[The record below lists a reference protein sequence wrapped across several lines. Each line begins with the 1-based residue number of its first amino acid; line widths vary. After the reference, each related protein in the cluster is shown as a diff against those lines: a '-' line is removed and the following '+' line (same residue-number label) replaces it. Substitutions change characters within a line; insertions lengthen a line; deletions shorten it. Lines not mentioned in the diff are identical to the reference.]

1 MSVSTAPS
9 ATGDGPRRGARVL
22 LVDDDVLSQEVATGM
37 LEELGFCVRV
47 AGDGAEAVRAAAGG
61 FDLILMDVQMPVMD
75 GMSATRAIR
84 AIPGCERLPIIAMS
98 ANTFPEDQ
106 RRCLEAGMN
115 AHIPKPVDFGRMC
128 TELARWL
135 PADVLP
141 AMAAALPSAS
151 TPPQAS
157 GTEWEIDVPAGL
169 AFFSGREDAYRRMLQ
184 RFAVLRGGDVG
195 LLRAALAAG
204 DPQQAGRIAHSL
216 KSMAATLGAHGMHA
230 ASAELERLIAEGD
243 ATAIAAGVHML
254 DCALRAACA
263 EIALR
268 FPADPPPG

>member
-1 MSVSTAPS
+1 MSTARS
-9 ATGDGPRRGARVL
+9 ATGDRPRRGARVL
-22 LVDDDVLSQEVATGM
+22 VVDDDVLSQEVATGM

-47 AGDGAEAVRAAAGG
+47 AGDGAQAVRAAAGG
-61 FDLILMDVQMPVMD
+61 FDLILMDVRMPVMD
-75 GMSATRAIR
+75 GISATRAIR

-98 ANTFPEDQ
+98 ASAFPEDQ

-115 AHIPKPVDFGRMC
+115 AHIPKPVDFGRMR

-151 TPPQAS
+151 ASPQAS
-157 GTEWEIDVPAGL
+157 GTEWEIDVAAGL
-169 AFFSGREDAYRRMLQ
+169 VFFGGREDPYHRMLR
-184 RFAVLRGGDVG
+184 RFAVLRSGDVG
-195 LLRAALAAG
+195 LLRAALTSG
-204 DPQQAGRIAHSL
+204 NPQQAGRIAHSL
-216 KSMAATLGAHGMHA
+216 KSMAATLGAHGMRAH
-230 ASAELERLIAEGD
+230 SAELERLIAEGN
-243 ATAIAAGVHML
+243 ATAIAAGVHVL